1 MISALKYLEEN
12 QLAVFDAKPEAE
24 EAFMDH
30 LHDVAQGTVWLDGG
44 CRSWYVDER
53 SGRLTVIW
61 PDFPHIF
68 REDLSKFRPEVY
80 GLSA

>member
-1 MISALKYLEEN
+1 VISALEYLEQN
-12 QLAVFDAKPEAE
+12 QLGVFEARPEAE

-30 LHDVAQGTVWLDGG
+30 IHDVAEGTVWLDGG
-44 CRSWYVDER
+44 CSSWYVDDR

-68 REDLSKFRPEVY
+68 REENSRFKPEGYV
-80 GLSA
+80 LSA